1 MDLEPHS
8 IKKQSAEL
16 DSHFLNKE
24 NDQLISDDEDPYS
37 FNGTSTSLLGLAIAF
52 VMLGIPVLAVL
63 TERPAARK
71 SITPTSLDHHGSKS
85 SSAIANA
92 RFGKP
97 SS

>member
-1 MDLEPHS
+1 MDLDPPL
-8 IKKQSAEL
+8 IKKQSTEI
-16 DSHFLNKE
+16 DSSRFNKE
-24 NDQLISDDEDPYS
+24 SEKILSDDEDPYS

-71 SITPTSLDHHGSKS
+71 SITPTSIDQYGSKS
-85 SSAIANA
+85 SSTIAIT

-97 SS
+97 GS